1 MIIVGVYARVEA
13 DRTGE
18 IRRRLDGLDGV
29 ETFPLREAGTLGI
42 LLEAPDLDRAHA
54 RLTGEIRGTEG
65 VLAAWPVYM
74 QDGACADS
82 AGAPPW
88 GIPPAPSEERKRKWR

>member
-1 MIIVGVYARVEA
+1 MIIVGVYTRVAPDRAEA
-13 DRTGE
+13 V
-18 IRRRLDGLDGV
+18 RRRLDGMDGV

-54 RLTGEIRGTEG
+54 RLTGDIRGTEG

-74 QDGACADS
+74 QDGEHTGS
-82 AGAPPW
+82 GEAPPW
-88 GIPPAPSEERKRKWR
+88 GITAASEERK